1 MKNYSIPC
9 LLACM
14 FTAMLGIDADSV
26 NQLHNYF
33 VANYKHFGKEWQEAL
48 TWYKRTLQSGN
59 APFVYRGLIHLF
71 HDTGNH
77 QRIIQL
83 QPVIEKHF
91 NNDITMQFILAQS
104 LARSGQEAFA
114 DQLLIKLNQQ
124 KKTHPEIAF
133 HVLQR
138 HMQKGEFDKAL
149 TVIDALLNNAIR
161 KPTHFIFHFV
171 KGQLLLQMDKKEEA
185 LASIKASLELQ
196 PNFEKGWLMHAL
208 IEEKMGKLDE
218 AIKGY
223 TNFLQLAGP
232 NSEIEQ
238 HLLGLTFRA
247 KLQESSQ
254 PSVTIPADCVSKALD
269 LFKHKEYQKALR
281 LLQECIGT
289 QPGNHEA
296 KTLKIQVLL
305 ALNDLDQ
312 ALVDIESWVLTEP
325 HIPVW
330 FDALHLLYR
339 DGSEA
344 SKIMRTLQ
352 RIEKALPQ
360 ELLPKLYLADLS
372 LRTQNIHAATSY
384 LMRSL
389 KIAEST
395 DLQATL
401 AFQLCALAY
410 NNHHYK
416 KIKDIYREY
425 TAAAEHHAPFLNL
438 MAYYYCSKENNLEL
452 AQQLIAKA
460 LKLDPK
466 NPHLMD
472 TQALIYYHQKQ
483 YDKAY
488 AILEKIAQQEK
499 ADCTIAKH
507 FAKTCYEL
515 GNITLAI
522 KHLEHATD
530 LIEPTNKKKKYKQLL
545 STWKQ
550 KI

>member
-1 MKNYSIPC
+1 MKNYSILC

-14 FTAMLGIDADSV
+14 FTAMLGVDADSV
-26 NQLHNYF
+26 NQLHSYF

-83 QPVIEKHF
+83 QSVIEKYF
-91 NNDITMQFILAQS
+91 NHDIAIQFILAQA
-104 LARSGQEAFA
+104 LAQSGQEAAA
-114 DQLLIKLNQQ
+114 DQLLTKLNQQ

-138 HMQKGEFDKAL
+138 HMQKGEFNKAL
-149 TVIDALLNNAIR
+149 NVIDALLNNAIR

-171 KGQLLLQMDKKEEA
+171 KGQLLLQMNKKEEA
-185 LASIKASLELQ
+185 LTSIKASLELH
-196 PNFEKGWLMHAL
+196 PSFDKGWLMQAL
-208 IEEKMGKLDE
+208 IEEKMGKLNE

-223 TNFLQLAGP
+223 TNFLQITGP
-232 NSEIEQ
+232 NTEIEQ
-238 HLLGLTFRA
+238 HLLGLTFKA

-254 PSVTIPADCVSKALD
+254 PFVSVPEDCVSKALD
-269 LFKHKEYQKALR
+269 AFKHREYQQALR

-305 ALNDLDQ
+305 ALNNLDQ
-312 ALVDIESWVLTEP
+312 ALTDIASWALAEP
-325 HIPVW
+325 QAPVW

-339 DGSEA
+339 NGTEI
-344 SKIMRTLQ
+344 SKIIRTLQ
-352 RIEKALPQ
+352 YIEKALPQ

-372 LRTQNIHAATSY
+372 LRTQNTHAATSY

-416 KIKDIYREY
+416 KIKDIYQQY
-425 TAAAEHHAPFLNL
+425 ADVAEHHAPFLNL

-452 AQQLIAKA
+452 AQQLITKA
-460 LKLDPK
+460 LKLDSK

-507 FAKTCYEL
+507 VAKTCYEL

-530 LIEPTNKKKKYKQLL
+530 LIEHPDKKKKYKQLI